1 MRQSGIRI
9 SAAILFGL
17 LLVACGYD
25 NGPET
30 QPYYSNTS
38 SAGGNIATADI
49 DADAT
54 MSNIK
59 PGTGLGMFIEYATG
73 GMWTVMFTCD
83 TSVTSIN
90 CPWSINAQT
99 LDGSAISGIDVQQL
113 DPNATGNDVVNHP
126 SPDLVTYDGVTTTEL
141 NQFSFQVGAGLP
153 VGFHVWLQD
162 VPTPNRYVFWI
173 GDGGLNLGVSAP
185 SFNLYPNPVQ

>member
-1 MRQSGIRI
+1 MRQPRIRI
-9 SAAILFGL
+9 NAFALVGL

-38 SAGGNIATADI
+38 GAGDNIPTADI

-59 PGTGLGMFIEYATG
+59 PGTGLGMFIEYVTG
-73 GMWTVMFTCD
+73 GTWTVMFTCD

-99 LDGSAISGIDVQQL
+99 LDGSPISNIDVHQL
-113 DPNATGNDVVNHP
+113 DPNNTGNDVVNHP
-126 SPDLVTYDGVTTTEL
+126 SSDLLTYDGVTTTEL
-141 NQFSFQVGAGLP
+141 NQFSFQVGAGLS
-153 VGFHVWLQD
+153 VGFDVWLQD
-162 VPTPNRYVFWI
+162 VPTPNQYVFWI
-173 GDGGLNLGVSAP
+173 GDGGLNRGISAP
-185 SFNLYPNPVQ
+185 SFNLNPVQ